1 MLILAI
7 VLFIAAAVCGLILL
21 TAILQDKPVNKAA
34 KILHGIFA
42 AAGIILVLVYVFLF
56 MPSWSSLLV
65 TSSILLVLAALGG
78 LTLFILGMKNKEIPK
93 LAAVIHPLI
102 AFAGLLALIIYVL
115 P

>member
-1 MLILAI
+1 MLLLAI
-7 VLFIAAAVCGLILL
+7 ALFIAAAVCGLILL

-34 KILHGIFA
+34 KNLHGIFA
-42 AAGIILVLVYVFLF
+42 AVGIILVLVYVFIF
-56 MPSWSSLLV
+56 MPSRSPLLV

-78 LTLFILGMKNKEIPK
+78 LTLFILGMKKKKIPK

>member
-7 VLFIAAAVCGLILL
+7 GLFIAAAVCGLILL
-21 TAILQDKPVNKAA
+21 TAILQDKPVNKTA
-34 KILHGIFA
+34 KNLHGIFA
-42 AAGIILVLVYVFLF
+42 ATGIILVLVYVFIF
-56 MPSWSSLLV
+56 MPSGSPLLI

-78 LTLFILGMKNKEIPK
+78 LFLFILGMKKKGIPK
-93 LAAVIHPLI
+93 LVAVIHPLI